1 MKELLPEEEN
11 KWFIKIWY
19 DRETGKHFNTISI
32 LWNEELDG
40 KWEWEGNKKVTKEYR
55 YTEREYFNKE

>member
-19 DRETGKHFNTISI
+19 DRETRKHFNTISI
-32 LWNEELDG
+32 LWNKELDG
-40 KWEWEGNKKVTKEYR
+40 K
-55 YTEREYFNKE
+55 